1 MDNFVPFSGKF
12 EAGQLSRRFGCFLS
26 FQFRVQCARILGWFG
41 FSMSEGL
48 IMQMQKIV
56 LCRLLAPML
65 AAVAG
70 PALATSANSPSSSN
84 AIGEVRDAGQQVS
97 NFGSVNVAQE
107 LASRLTGMLP
117 PGANFGGTG
126 TGRFQLPGQGQTG
139 LAGAGQ
145 PVWNAWAAYSHSNVA
160 FNFAP
165 RQSSGN
171 IEVGMAGVDYTLA
184 SRVIVGV
191 AVAGDR
197 TRIGLNFNGGNVS
210 GSGWTIAPY
219 VGIPLN
225 RNWALD
231 ATVGMGRT
239 NVDVNSGGG
248 TGTYRSERTIGALGA
263 SYRGGTG
270 NWQLSGRGGLL
281 FANDRL
287 GSYTLSN
294 GTFISDGKV
303 NVTQLRIGGQAGYN
317 FGGVV
322 PYVGLTYIY
331 DIDRP
336 DQQPVAGQNAAN
348 DRDAWTPTIGIRF
361 SSGGALYGGI
371 QYSSE
376 QSRSQVKNNQWLF
389 NLGLRF

>member
-1 MDNFVPFSGKF
+1 MQGRV
-12 EAGQLSRRFGCFLS
+12 LRLFGAFL
-26 FQFRVQCARILGWFG
+26 
-41 FSMSEGL
+41 
-48 IMQMQKIV
+48 
-56 LCRLLAPML
+56 L
-65 AAVAG
+65 AAVSGAT
-70 PALATSANSPSSSN
+70 LATSANSPSSGN
-84 AIGEVRDAGQQVS
+84 IVVETKDAGQQFS
-97 NFGSVNVAQE
+97 SFGTVNVATE
-107 LASRLTGMLP
+107 LASRLAGFLP
-117 PGANFGGTG
+117 PGANFSSGPGS
-126 TGRFQLPGQGQTG
+126 GRFALPGQGQTG

-145 PVWNAWAAYSHSNVA
+145 PVWNAWAAYSRSNVA

-171 IEVGMAGVDYTLA
+171 IEVGMAGLDYTLA
-184 SRVIVGV
+184 SRIVVGV

-197 TRIGLNFNGGNVS
+197 TRMGLNFNGGNIS

-219 VGIPLN
+219 IGVPLN

-231 ATVGMGRT
+231 ATVGVGRS

-248 TGTYRSERTIGALGA
+248 SGTYRSERTIGSVGA
-263 SYRGGTG
+263 SYRSGMG
-270 NWQLSGRGGLL
+270 NWQFTGRGGLL

-294 GTFISDGKV
+294 GTFVPDGTV
-303 NVTQLRIGGQAGYN
+303 NVTQLRLGAQAGYN

-322 PYVGLTYIY
+322 PYVGLTYIH
-331 DIDRP
+331 DINRP
-336 DQQPVAGQNAAN
+336 NQQPVAGQSAAN

-361 SSGGALYGGI
+361 NSGGSLYGGI

-376 QSRSQVKNNQWLF
+376 QSRSEVKNNQWLF